1 MLLRRRRRS
10 AVASAVAARLLWL
23 LNGAAVA
30 SEDAAMMVLLLLLP
44 PLLLRSLAAWA
55 CCARVP
61 KGLAPAPAPAPNVG
75 AAAPNAVPR
84 GAPNELPPPNPALL
98 PAPNPPPK
106 FMVWRSK
113 FSDSHDGE
121 RGGARRR
128 ARQGHGFTP
137 TRHRLTTFFCRARQ
151 GKSRARSSQVKW
163 TYFGKKCCKD
173 DEHGASR
180 GSSKTFA
187 PFFGLAFLT
196 LLLL

>member
-75 AAAPNAVPR
+75 AAAPNAGR

-98 PAPNPPPK
+98 PAPNPLPK
-106 FMVWRSK
+106 LMVWRSK
-113 FSDSHDGE
+113 LIDSHDGE

-128 ARQGHGFTP
+128 ARQGHGFLRDSDESHFHVFLPRFTK
-137 TRHRLTTFFCRARQ
+137 RRQDKCTF
-151 GKSRARSSQVKW
+151 G
-163 TYFGKKCCKD
+163 
-173 DEHGASR
+173 
-180 GSSKTFA
+180 
-187 PFFGLAFLT
+187 
-196 LLLL
+196 